1 VRAVWDNFEALAAH
15 FHASSDPTSTQFEKE
30 LRSKFGGLHTK
41 LCSPQFV
48 EDLGLMYDCL
58 EELKSLS
65 ESLQRRNMNIPEA
78 DKLIRRSIRRF
89 EIFKETPGQKM
100 AEALTLRD
108 SLLFG
113 TTPLKSNSKHVA
125 IHNNQFLQGLADNL
139 RRRLMSVASNGGVTQ
154 VASGSTERQEQLS
167 KQVITQ
173 LAVLNPHNWPNEIEL
188 NFGQDEV
195 RLLCS
200 RFRIQYSK
208 VKDAFDDF
216 KDDGGR
222 RSPDNLKPLINSVN
236 TIPVS
241 TADCE
246 RGFSAMNVILSDL
259 RSSLLLQHVSALL
272 FVKLHGPPLQLWQPD
287 CYVESW
293 LTKHRLATDTRSRV
307 AVATYADAVKN
318 PDPLWTIL

>member
-1 VRAVWDNFEALAAH
+1 
-15 FHASSDPTSTQFEKE
+15 
-30 LRSKFGGLHTK
+30 
-41 LCSPQFV
+41 
-48 EDLGLMYDCL
+48 M
-58 EELKSLS
+58 
-65 ESLQRRNMNIPEA
+65 
-78 DKLIRRSIRRF
+78 
-89 EIFKETPGQKM
+89 
-100 AEALTLRD
+100 
-108 SLLFG
+108 
-113 TTPLKSNSKHVA
+113 
-125 IHNNQFLQGLADNL
+125 
-139 RRRLMSVASNGGVTQ
+139 
-154 VASGSTERQEQLS
+154 ASGSTERLEQLS

-208 VKDAFDDF
+208 VRDAFDYF

-222 RSPDNLKPLINSVN
+222 RIPDNLKPLINSVN

-241 TADCE
+241 TAECE

-287 CYVESW
+287 RYVESW
-293 LTKHRLATDTRSRV
+293 LTKHRLATTLEV
-307 AVATYADAVKN
+307 V
-318 PDPLWTIL
+318 